1 MAPVLVRFGSEPS
14 KPVPIPLL
22 KVRFWFRFRFEG
34 LVPIRFRRFGSGSSD
49 GSVSFPIRF
58 WTIYNISAI
67 IDSNFHL
74 DNEAYKR
81 EGPLYISTLFAMSY
95 GISFA
100 CLASTVVHVLLF
112 HGSNH
117 FICQY
122 YKNQLQLPGWAIL
135 LACSLAL
142 FFTLQV
148 GVINATTNQSPG
160 LNVIT
165 EYIIGYIYPGFP
177 VAIMCFKVYG
187 YVSLKQGLAFLQDFK
202 LGHYMKIP
210 PRSMFAAQVIGTIV
224 AALVHLGTA
233 WWLMDT
239 ILDICDRNCFRQA
252 ARGLVL
258 LSMFYSRHATRYCS
272 ELDLPRDLLLIGTT
286 ANGGSATIMCY
297 PGHLMLDWPSWVYCC
312 TCAWEWNILAS
323 IGGKVTRMDVLSLLA
338 QPNQES

>member
-1 MAPVLVRFGSEPS
+1 MGWCFPS
-14 KPVPIPLL
+14 LL
-22 KVRFWFRFRFEG
+22 G
-34 LVPIRFRRFGSGSSD
+34 GTRRHVVTTESS
-49 GSVSFPIRF
+49 SSFAVQ
-58 WTIYNISAI
+58 IYNISAI

-210 PRSMFAAQVIGTIV
+210 PRSMFAAQELLPAGSPWTCPIEHVIYDASI
-224 AALVHLGTA
+224 
-233 WWLMDT
+233 
-239 ILDICDRNCFRQA
+239 I
-252 ARGLVL
+252 RGLIGPRKIFGDLGHYSAINWFFLAGAIAPVLVWLAHKAYPNKPWIKLIIMPVLYHREWWKRHNYVLSGALDAGLAFMGVL
-258 LSMFYSRHATRYCS
+258 LYLCLGMEHISLNWWKSHSDGC
-272 ELDLPRDLLLIGTT
+272 P
-286 ANGGSATIMCY
+286 
-297 PGHLMLDWPSWVYCC
+297 
-312 TCAWEWNILAS
+312 LAS
-323 IGGKVTRMDVLSLLA
+323 CPTEPGVVVKGCPIF
-338 QPNQES
+338 